1 MDVVELPEGADP
13 PTDADC
19 IRIYSDGSGGF
30 ELMCS
35 ALCDGDSVS
44 FVGDQHYETAEAAID
59 VGLAWANDAK
69 VDQIYVS
76 INPALSEADK
86 PL

>member
-1 MDVVELPEGADP
+1 MDVVELAEGTEP

-19 IRIYSDGSGGF
+19 IRIYSDGSGQY

-44 FVGDQHYETAEAAID
+44 FVGDQHYATVAAAID
-59 VGLAWANDAK
+59 VGLAWANEVK
-69 VDQIYVS
+69 VASIYVA
-76 INPALSEADK
+76 INPPLSEADK